1 MAKKS
6 KKKESAMAE
15 KRASVDRWLHSSFVM
30 RGEISDKLYGFSK
43 GAFDTT
49 MPFAGLDDPKS
60 VLYEVDDIC
69 KILSTK
75 GEIDELFNA
84 LTVLYAAKKGIKLE
98 FDPSGCLIGHDQS
111 MDETFR
117 VLYKATMA
125 IKGEGYRFRDVCN
138 LYRIV
143 SALGREDFLAMY
155 PGFIE
160 AVKNKC
166 KALNGGTV
174 ALPRFF
180 VSKTFGDIVRQ
191 HGCNSVFNPFSG
203 AGGLLMGLDSDVQ
216 YHGLE
221 AYGVYSIFSRVI
233 ADAYGV
239 GNASF
244 AVGNPLTDWPDAQ
257 YDAVVFNLPTDC
269 YFDDFENYLQK
280 SSAYDQLH
288 NDVFN
293 LLLERR
299 TARKLAVGLVRF
311 PFISSYKFKDLRK
324 RLFEEGL
331 LESVI
336 CLPEEGVFA
345 DSKIKTAIIV
355 LDFEKKH
362 TTADFFRGDFAVRD
376 NHAAYGAVKSGGYNL
391 FEQTP
396 VYRKGVGREPL
407 DFFKWKYIAALYANP
422 NPIYCHDGE
431 EAMYI
436 DELATV
442 ISIKKPTDK
451 AGLNVTSRCYKGNFF
466 DALNA
471 RNEYEYKD
479 YNFSES
485 AEVIG
490 PCVLFRVHDNGSIQA
505 CMIREGEKV
514 VYNSFNVYAL
524 RPKPE
529 KVSMEYLTYALLTC
543 PEFRHYLTDCME
555 YNADDRV
562 LDDIVLHGKL
572 PVYPDLGAQK
582 QFINESVKKYL
593 VTQNRTYNIIWASD
607 IWVPA
612 KPGSWEAKQQEE
624 LQMVA
629 SQFGMKIISTPS
641 TSDLLAAALV
651 RYVDECTS
659 SAEKADAVILDG
671 KLNSGEKEEEPFDGL
686 DYAIEL
692 KDRYTAK
699 RIPFFLFSGAS
710 WEEIASARIKR
721 RRLEYFKKRYFLGYS
736 SEALE
741 SLMIKLQDEIVALG
755 SREAEMRKKYATVFK
770 AADRYNDKNVQRVL
784 TEALDEEFSSEL
796 SLRDTEDKF
805 NKLRIIAEGMLQNL
819 AKMDILPAINFGA
832 QVDFLADGYFYD
844 RQVTLRFYHAD
855 KRLMSTTLSSAF
867 RYFRLIVAGG
877 SHTSSGDKVLDVVD
891 YVAKESKNSDLYKS
905 ALYILMDILLWYEGI
920 LDAAQKDPDS
930 VIGRFTS
937 VPRGQEEII
946 GTVEMDDDGT
956 LHCGHIKLNTSPAST
971 LKVGDKVSIRKSY
984 VDTKKPTSTLWF
996 YANSND
1002 YTVLPD
1008 E

>member
-1 MAKKS
+1 MAKTS
-6 KKKESAMAE
+6 KKKEPTMAE
-15 KRASVDRWLHSSFVM
+15 KRASVDRWLHSSFVT
-30 RGEISDKLYGFSK
+30 GAEISDNLYGFSK
-43 GAFDTT
+43 GSFDTT
-49 MPFAGLDDPKS
+49 KPFAGLDDPKS
-60 VLYEVDDIC
+60 VLYDVDDIC

-98 FDPSGCLIGHDQS
+98 FDPSGILLGHDEQV
-111 MDETFR
+111 DETFR
-117 VLYKATMA
+117 VLYRATMA
-125 IKGEGYRFRDVCN
+125 IKGEEYRFRDVSN

-143 SALGREDFLAMY
+143 SALSREEFLAMY

-180 VSKTFGDIVRQ
+180 ISKTFGDIVRQ
-191 HGCNSVFNPFSG
+191 HGCKSVFNPFSG
-203 AGGLLMGLDSDVQ
+203 AGGLLMGLDSDVH

-239 GNASF
+239 ENVSF

-280 SSAYDQLH
+280 SSAYDRLH
-288 NDVFN
+288 EDVFN

-299 TARKLAVGLVRF
+299 TARKLAIGLVRF

-336 CLPEEGVFA
+336 CLPEEGVFS

-362 TTADFFRGDFAVRD
+362 TTADFYRGEFAVRD
-376 NHAAYGAVKSGGYNL
+376 NHAAYGTVKSGGYNL
-391 FEQTP
+391 IERTP
-396 VYRKGVGREPL
+396 VYRKGVGRNPL

-422 NPIYCHDGE
+422 IHCQDGE

-442 ISIKKPTDK
+442 IPIKKPKDK
-451 AGLNVTSRCYKGNFF
+451 AGLNVSSRCYKGKFF

-471 RNEYEYKD
+471 RNEYEFKD

-485 AEVIG
+485 AEVTG
-490 PCVLFRVHDNGSIQA
+490 PCLLFRVHDNGSIQA

-514 VYNSFNVYAL
+514 VYNSYNVYAL

-529 KVSMEYLTYALLTC
+529 KVSLTC
-543 PEFRHYLTDCME
+543 PEFQHYLTDCME

-562 LDDIVLHGKL
+562 LDDIVLLGKI
-572 PVYPDLGAQK
+572 PVNPDLGAQK
-582 QFINESVKKYL
+582 QFINESVKRYL

-607 IWVPA
+607 IWASV
-612 KPGSWEAKQQEE
+612 KPGSREAKQQEE
-624 LQMVA
+624 LLLVA

-641 TSDLLAAALV
+641 TSDELAAALAL
-651 RYVDECTS
+651 YVDECTS

-671 KLNSGEKEEEPFDGL
+671 KLSSGEKEEEPFDGL
-686 DYAIEL
+686 DFAIEL
-692 KDRYTAK
+692 KDKYAAK

-721 RRLEYFKKRYFLGYS
+721 RRLEYFKRRYFQGYS

-741 SLMIKLQDEIVALG
+741 SLLIKLQDEMGALG
-755 SREAEMRKKYATVFK
+755 SREAEMRKKYAAVFK
-770 AADRYNDKNVQRVL
+770 AADRFNDKNVQRVL

-819 AKMDILPAINFGA
+819 AKMDILPTINFGA
-832 QVDFLADGYFYD
+832 QVDFLADGRFD
-844 RQVTLRFYHAD
+844 DWQVTLRFYHAD

-877 SHTSSGDKVLDVVD
+877 SHTATSDKVLDVVD
-891 YVAKESKNSDLYKS
+891 YVSKESKNSDLYKS

-920 LDAAQKDPDS
+920 LDAADKDPDS

-937 VPRGQEEII
+937 VPRGKEEVI
-946 GTVEMDDDGT
+946 GTVEMDEDGT
-956 LHCGHIKLNTSPAST
+956 LYCGHIKLNTSATSS
-971 LKVGDKVSIRKSY
+971 LKVGDKVSIRKSN

-996 YANSND
+996 YANTSD
-1002 YTVLPD
+1002 YTVLPK